1 MTPPMKVL
9 HVYRTYYPDPPG
21 GLQQAIRQISGG
33 CKALGIDSSIY
44 TLSPTPQPTR
54 IDRPEGTVVR
64 GKSYWAPA
72 SCDLG
77 GPAELAQFSQLAA
90 QADVLHFHFPWP
102 FADLLNLLPAAR
114 KPKVMTYHSD
124 IVKQKV
130 LGGLYRPLMRHTLAD
145 MDAVVATSPAYAR
158 TSDVL
163 RRFVKPE
170 CLKVIPLGMNDGGD
184 HTSALSPDGAV
195 LDRLGLRGHPF
206 VLALGVLRYYKGL
219 HHLIRASGQ
228 IRGTVVV
235 AGSGPED
242 GALQALATELGAS
255 NIVFA
260 GQVSEAEKHALLGAC
275 TALVLSSHL
284 RSEAYGMVLLE
295 ASMHSKPQVSC
306 EIGTGTSFINLDGET
321 GYVVPAENPG
331 ALARAV
337 NQLFDEPSSAADM
350 GHRARLRYEQNFTGD
365 IMAAAYRDLYESVIR
380 H

>member
-1 MTPPMKVL
+1 MKVL

-21 GLQQAIRQISGG
+21 GLQQAIRQICGG

-44 TLSPTPQPTR
+44 TLSPTPYPIS

-77 GPAELAQFSQLAA
+77 GPAEFAQFSRLAA
-90 QADVLHFHFPWP
+90 QADILHFHFPWP

-170 CLKVIPLGMNDGGD
+170 RLKVIPLGMNDGVVEAAAS
-184 HTSALSPDGAV
+184 SADEGI
-195 LDRLGLRGHPF
+195 LDRLGLRTRPF

-219 HHLIRASGQ
+219 HHLVRASRQ
-228 IRGTVVV
+228 IHGTVVL

-242 GALQALATELGAS
+242 GALRALAAQLGAS
-255 NIVFA
+255 NVVFA

-295 ASMHSKPQVSC
+295 AAMHAKPQISC

-321 GYVVPAENPG
+321 GYVVPAENPE
-331 ALARAV
+331 ALAQAV
-337 NQLFDEPSSAADM
+337 NRLFDAPSAAADM
-350 GHRARLRYEQNFTGD
+350 GRRARLRYEQNFTGD